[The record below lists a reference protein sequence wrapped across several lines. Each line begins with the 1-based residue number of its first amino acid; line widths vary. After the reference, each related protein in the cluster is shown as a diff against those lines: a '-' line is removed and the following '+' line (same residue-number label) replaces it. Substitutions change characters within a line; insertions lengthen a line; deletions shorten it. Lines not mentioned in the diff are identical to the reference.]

1 MDENPVLKVSK
12 LKEPSGRVRFLDNEE
27 RLALLST
34 CKSSRN
40 SDLYTV
46 VVLALST
53 GARKMEVWGLRWGD
67 IDLTRGIMTLMDT
80 KNQDPRSIPLRGHAL
95 ELVKEKSKVRR
106 LDTNRLFPSKKN
118 PLNSF
123 DFRAPFVRALK
134 EAGIEDFR
142 WHDLR
147 HSCASYLAMEGV
159 PIRTIAEIL
168 GHRTLQMVQRYTHL
182 SPEHLAEAV
191 GNMNKKIFG

>member
-1 MDENPVLKVSK
+1 
-12 LKEPSGRVRFLDNEE
+12 
-27 RLALLST
+27 
-34 CKSSRN
+34 
-40 SDLYTV
+40 
-46 VVLALST
+46 
-53 GARKMEVWGLRWGD
+53 MEVWALTWRD
-67 IDLTRGIMTLMDT
+67 IDLQRGFITLMDT

-95 ELVKEKSKVRR
+95 ELLKEKSKVRR

-159 PIRTIAEIL
+159 PMRTIAEIL

-191 GNMNKKIFG
+191 GNMNKTIFGEGSQ